1 MMNLVYSSY
10 EGKLGVD
17 NQSGYNVYE
26 LSDWYEIHL
35 LSVFANK
42 DEKFRIPKEK
52 APDDWTRFD
61 IGSLVAIKD
70 GAEDGQY
77 FFNNRWYSKETI
89 NKIQKE
95 NRTYNWMAT
104 IH

>member
-10 EGKLGVD
+10 EGKLGVE

-26 LSDWYEIHL
+26 LADWYEIHL

-42 DEKFRIPKEK
+42 DEKFRIPKDK
-52 APDDWTRFD
+52 AVTDWSQLD
-61 IGSLVAIKD
+61 IGNLVAIKD

>member
-1 MMNLVYSSY
+1 MNFVYSSY

-26 LSDWYEIHL
+26 LADYYEIHL

-42 DEKFRIPKEK
+42 DEKFRISKEK

-77 FFNNRWYSKETI
+77 FFNNRWYGKELI

-95 NRTYNWMAT
+95 KRTYNWMAT
-104 IH
+104 IY